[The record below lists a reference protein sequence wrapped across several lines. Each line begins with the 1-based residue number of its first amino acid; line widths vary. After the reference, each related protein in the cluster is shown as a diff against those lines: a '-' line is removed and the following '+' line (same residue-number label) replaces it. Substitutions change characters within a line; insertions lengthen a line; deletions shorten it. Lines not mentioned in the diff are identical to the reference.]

1 MSPRKKAD
9 SLIPDGATPS
19 PKMQREPAPTV
30 DLTSTSRQGSAS
42 AATQDAEKPKFSPWN
57 AARRFYAVVP
67 VYESL
72 SPEARGAI
80 ITDGYPVVTV
90 EHLPQHRGFIDFL
103 VDWSIEAWTRSQG

>member
-1 MSPRKKAD
+1 MSPRKKAAP
-9 SLIPDGATPS
+9 LIPEGAAPS
-19 PKMQREPAPTV
+19 PRMQRELAPAVNLTV
-30 DLTSTSRQGSAS
+30 TSTRGSIP
-42 AATQDAEKPKFSPWN
+42 AAPQDAEKPKFSPWN
-57 AARRFYAVVP
+57 GARRFYAVVP

-103 VDWSIEAWTRSQG
+103 VDRSIEAWTRSQG